1 VHAAKESQYNMSMQ
15 NIINEFKNELINKAA
30 QNGESLYNNDV
41 KESYINKKIKLKI
54 KNKA

>member
-1 VHAAKESQYNMSMQ
+1 MDVI

-41 KESYINKKIKLKI
+41 KVNYIALEFEIK
-54 KNKA
+54 A

>member
-1 VHAAKESQYNMSMQ
+1 MSMQ

-41 KESYINKKIKLKI
+41 KESYIALKFEIK
-54 KNKA
+54 A